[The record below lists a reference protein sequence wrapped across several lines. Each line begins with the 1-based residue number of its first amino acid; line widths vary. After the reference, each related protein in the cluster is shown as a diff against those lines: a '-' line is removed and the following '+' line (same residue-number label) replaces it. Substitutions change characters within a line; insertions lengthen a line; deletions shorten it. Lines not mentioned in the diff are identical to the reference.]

1 MINDTYGH
9 QIGDVVLKEISQITS
24 LHIREQDIP
33 VRWGGEEFL
42 VLLPHTNLSGSI
54 IVANKIKTAIETNLF
69 TDLNLNITASFGVT
83 QLVNEDDDESLI
95 ARADK
100 HLYEAKNSGKNK
112 VIATK

>member
-1 MINDTYGH
+1 MSNRPRVKLCMAIVRVQDGEITNREP
-9 QIGDVVLKEISQITS
+9 KEISTKHLI
-24 LHIREQDIP
+24 
-33 VRWGGEEFL
+33 
-42 VLLPHTNLSGSI
+42 
-54 IVANKIKTAIETNLF
+54 ANKIKTAIETNLF